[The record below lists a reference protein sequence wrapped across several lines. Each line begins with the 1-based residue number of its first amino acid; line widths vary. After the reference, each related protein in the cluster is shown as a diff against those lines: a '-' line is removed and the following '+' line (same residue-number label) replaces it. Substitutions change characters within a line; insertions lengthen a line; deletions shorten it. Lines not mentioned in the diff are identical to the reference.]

1 MSKDDSKNF
10 SYSKFGKREVSNF
23 MGHEMIYDL
32 ITHSLD
38 PERAQAIEEFVST
51 SKEAQQDM
59 MKMLNGMQYAERLSE
74 TVVSEM
80 ILAQISE
87 PATYL
92 TVLLKK
98 TKFQHWPTS
107 VKWALEALVV
117 VSFIIA
123 ISLAIPWDRV
133 SKFNPFPD
141 HKGTVLAEIDKTQQV
156 GDPAKLKTLELSEP
170 AEFTD
175 EEKTE
180 TGSGKKV
187 PPAASAK
194 LEKIAAGKAGAPMDR
209 GSSSGAERA
218 APPVVVAAAVPV
230 SPLPTKESPAP
241 SKKNSE
247 ASAEVAANRKSGE
260 GAIYRGSVD
269 VTNLDMVG
277 PKIAEKVVEL
287 GGRKAG
293 EVDLGWQKT
302 PGQAYF
308 HFTLPEAK
316 YEELLK
322 FLGTYGPPKIK
333 KEKHPRVMPDGII
346 RLIVT
351 IDEAKK

>member
-1 MSKDDSKNF
+1 MPSDDPKNF
-10 SYSKFGKREVSNF
+10 SLAKFGKREVSNF

-38 PERAQAIEEFVST
+38 PERTQAIEEFVAS

-59 MKMLNGMQYAERLSE
+59 MKMLNGIQYAERLSE

-80 ILAQISE
+80 ILSQISE

-92 TVLLKK
+92 AVLLKK

-117 VSFIIA
+117 VSVIIV

-141 HKGTVLAEIDKTQQV
+141 RKETVLAEIDKTQQV
-156 GDPAKLKTLELSEP
+156 GDPAKLKNLELSEP
-170 AEFTD
+170 AEFSD

-180 TGSGKKV
+180 NIIPKKSGKRGAEAPKDTTYSAAEKEAPAV
-187 PPAASAK
+187 IVAGVTPAPTEVPANPSGPATKSPLKAEKPPAKTASESD
-194 LEKIAAGKAGAPMDR
+194 LAGN
-209 GSSSGAERA
+209 
-218 APPVVVAAAVPV
+218 
-230 SPLPTKESPAP
+230 
-241 SKKNSE
+241 KKP
-247 ASAEVAANRKSGE
+247 GE
-260 GAIYRGSVD
+260 GAIYRGTLD
-269 VTNLDMVG
+269 VTNLDVVG
-277 PKIAEKVVEL
+277 PKIAEKVAQL

-316 YEELLK
+316 YEELLQ
-322 FLGTYGPPKIK
+322 FLATYGPPKIK
-333 KEKHPRVMPDGII
+333 KEKHPRVMPDGIV

-351 IDEAKK
+351 IVEAKK